1 MEVIMSCQLCE
12 SSNEAELATEMVIHF
27 SGLKNLD
34 KPGVWV
40 FSKLLVCLDC
50 GGSHLK
56 IPERELAAVA
66 KNTLANTSS
75 TLE

>member
-1 MEVIMSCQLCE
+1 MACQKCE
-12 SSNEAELATEMVIHF
+12 SSNEVELATEMVIHF
-27 SGLKNLD
+27 SGLNNLD

-50 GGSHLK
+50 GGSRLK